1 MTPPRSLIVRPRVP
15 TMACRA
21 GVGRITA
28 TMTTKP
34 RARASKVSGT
44 IAAPRVMN
52 MPRTLIGSAD
62 QALGAG
68 RLRGAVAEVE
78 CSGRQSVLLD
88 ARSHRPSIGVRG
100 RTLRAPSVRSGWG
113 SVCSA
118 VLYNAIQHSQSPPGS
133 RVTPRTPVAN
143 GPRVLQ
149 RLYGWWAVTPRT
161 YPEKHASQ
169 FVADP
174 GEQVVIRRTG
184 QCRDG
189 WYHPPTAQ
197 ETAVPELMDTWSS
210 QRVSQTVSACRKPG
224 SRPVPVGV

>member
-1 MTPPRSLIVRPRVP
+1 
-15 TMACRA
+15 MACRA

-44 IAAPRVMN
+44 IAAPRVTN

-78 CSGRQSVLLD
+78 SSGRQSVLLD

-100 RTLRAPSVRSGWG
+100 WTLRAPSVRSGWG

-118 VLYNAIQHSQSPPGS
+118 VLYNAIQHSQRPPGS
-133 RVTPRTPVAN
+133 RVTP
-143 GPRVLQ
+143 
-149 RLYGWWAVTPRT
+149 LYACSERPLCSSAPLRAVS
-161 YPEKHASQ
+161 ECDSHENSL
-169 FVADP
+169 
-174 GEQVVIRRTG
+174 
-184 QCRDG
+184 
-189 WYHPPTAQ
+189 HTA
-197 ETAVPELMDTWSS
+197 
-210 QRVSQTVSACRKPG
+210 PG
-224 SRPVPVGV
+224 SAMFEGRPPHIGAEKPTSGCGFPHRAPGAGESATVRLPAETVYPSGIAAPWLGPAAAP